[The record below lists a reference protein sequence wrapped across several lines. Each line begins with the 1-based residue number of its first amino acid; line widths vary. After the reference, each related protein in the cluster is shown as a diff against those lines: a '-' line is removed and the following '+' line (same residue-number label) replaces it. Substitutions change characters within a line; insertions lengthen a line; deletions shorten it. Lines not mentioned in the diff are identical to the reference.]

1 MLLGIISDVHANLPA
16 LHAVIDDAPSL
27 DMIIH
32 AGDVVGYNPYPSRV
46 IAQFQKLQIDSIQ
59 GNHDT
64 AVLNGPP
71 NTFSDDAAAAIYWTT
86 EKLNEQ
92 DRSYLRALPR
102 EHSFTVDETEIT
114 VVHGF
119 IDSTNEYVYPT
130 EITMDHFERVDNST
144 DILIYGHT
152 HYPLITRVNGTTLLN
167 PGSVGQP
174 RDGDWRPSY
183 AVLDTETATVCLH
196 RCRYNVEKVINLIT
210 DSNLPT
216 TIATKL
222 RSD

>member
-16 LHAVIDDAPSL
+16 LHAVVDDAPPL

-32 AGDVVGYNPYPSRV
+32 AGDVVGYNPFPSRV
-46 IAQFQKLQIDSIQ
+46 IAQFQKLQIESIQ

-71 NTFSDDAAAAIYWTT
+71 KTFSDDAATAIHWTT
-86 EKLNEQ
+86 GKLNQQ
-92 DRSYLRALPR
+92 DRSYLRALPE
-102 EHSFTVDETEIT
+102 EHHFIVDETAIT

-119 IDSTNEYVYPT
+119 VGSMDEYVYPT
-130 EITMDHFERVDNST
+130 EITIDHFDRINDST
-144 DILIYGHT
+144 DILVYGHT
-152 HYPLITRVNGTTLLN
+152 HYPLITRVDGTTLLN

-183 AVLDTETATVCLH
+183 AVLDTETATITLH
-196 RCRYNVEKVINLIT
+196 RCTYDVEKVTKAIA
-210 DSNLPT
+210 DSDIPT